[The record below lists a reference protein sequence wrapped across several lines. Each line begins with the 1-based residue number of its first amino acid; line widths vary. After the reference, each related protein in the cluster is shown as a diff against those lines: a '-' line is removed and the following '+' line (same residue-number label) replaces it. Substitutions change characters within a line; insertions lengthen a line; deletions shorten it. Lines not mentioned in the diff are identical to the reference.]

1 MSESRAKKKNIKSG
15 IGVIFKKIPIT
26 PKIIALTVLMSF
38 VLWLALDN
46 VQGPYIKRVFDNF
59 LIKHLNE
66 MAMDARVRF
75 DNHVGLYNQAARLI
89 VSQKNFYD
97 YVSSGKGSRDGK
109 SGIKHYREL
118 PEWLPDASVM
128 RKFVQVRYA
137 FLMDS
142 AGNIMEAY
150 NGGHGSVPDTL
161 LNTPDMLRKLSH
173 NQSFMTLI
181 DGRPFLL
188 TSEFIKDTAG
198 RTLAG
203 IMIANPL
210 DGDFLTASQGGA
222 GGANIT
228 ALVTMDNPR
237 IIASNRPDILPEG
250 AAFKDIEREY
260 VVTGKSFFD
269 WGASDLIVQLLS
281 FMPKKEF
288 DEMSKSIITVTRLM
302 RLVITVILVASFVVI
317 SYYFS
322 RHIRMLTESIVG
334 FSKYALGIER
344 TASPKGDEIL
354 ILEDQFRTFTEE
366 IIESRE
372 RLKRQAEE
380 LLREKTVY
388 LDNILHSVNV
398 AVAAV
403 DSDFRIKY
411 YNPMAEKIF
420 GYKASEVIGKTVMD
434 IHTKEKVDNARFER
448 AIEIVRKEG
457 QYKYFVEQ
465 KKGEE
470 TKWIDSTVT
479 GVYDNDNNLV
489 GFVLISEDVSERKR
503 YEDELKIK
511 NQQLEEALADVKA
524 LSGLLPICASCK
536 KIRDDQGYWNH
547 LESYI
552 SAHSEAE
559 FSHSICPECVKKLYP
574 EYYIEMQKKK
584 EENKNE
590 S

>member
-1 MSESRAKKKNIKSG
+1 
-15 IGVIFKKIPIT
+15 
-26 PKIIALTVLMSF
+26 
-38 VLWLALDN
+38 
-46 VQGPYIKRVFDNF
+46 
-59 LIKHLNE
+59 
-66 MAMDARVRF
+66 
-75 DNHVGLYNQAARLI
+75 
-89 VSQKNFYD
+89 
-97 YVSSGKGSRDGK
+97 
-109 SGIKHYREL
+109 
-118 PEWLPDASVM
+118 
-128 RKFVQVRYA
+128 
-137 FLMDS
+137 
-142 AGNIMEAY
+142 
-150 NGGHGSVPDTL
+150 
-161 LNTPDMLRKLSH
+161 
-173 NQSFMTLI
+173 
-181 DGRPFLL
+181 
-188 TSEFIKDTAG
+188 
-198 RTLAG
+198 
-203 IMIANPL
+203 
-210 DGDFLTASQGGA
+210 
-222 GGANIT
+222 
-228 ALVTMDNPR
+228 
-237 IIASNRPDILPEG
+237 
-250 AAFKDIEREY
+250 
-260 VVTGKSFFD
+260 
-269 WGASDLIVQLLS
+269 
-281 FMPKKEF
+281 
-288 DEMSKSIITVTRLM
+288 
-302 RLVITVILVASFVVI
+302 
-317 SYYFS
+317 
-322 RHIRMLTESIVG
+322 
-334 FSKYALGIER
+334 
-344 TASPKGDEIL
+344 
-354 ILEDQFRTFTEE
+354 
-366 IIESRE
+366 
-372 RLKRQAEE
+372 E